1 MDWLTSAINW
11 FGEQIN
17 IVLSWICVVLPDSP
31 FTLLDK
37 SPIKDILPFLNWFL
51 PVNFIIDLFS
61 AWCSVILVYYAYSII
76 MRWIKVIS

>member
-17 IVLSWICVVLPDSP
+17 IVLSWICAVLPDSP

-37 SPIKDILPFLNWFL
+37 SPIKDILPFINWFL
-51 PVNFIIDLFS
+51 PVNFIIDLFA
-61 AWCSVILVYYAYSII
+61 AWCAVILVYYGYSII
-76 MRWIKVIS
+76 MRWIKAIS